1 MLARSAS
8 IRFSLL
14 PLPASNLL
22 MNVTKPLALLLLA
35 APLAAHA
42 QLPAGT
48 TDTTVHEVQSPTSQR
63 VAAAEKALE
72 AGDTKSAQRD
82 LAILATE
89 RPADPRIQYDLGFAA
104 EGNDDAPT
112 ARKAYEAAIAAA
124 PGMIEPRVALGL
136 LDVRTGV
143 DVDRGVGELRHAAT
157 VTSADPALRARALR
171 ALAVLDQPTQPA
183 QAGDELAQAIK
194 LTGEKPQDVT
204 LGADMASKAGDLP
217 DAESA
222 YRRALA
228 QPGDHTEAALGLAH
242 NLLVQHRAEEAV
254 AVLSDNIVKDP
265 ANLRMA
271 DDNLQLTAALAS
283 AQVAAGRP
291 NAGIDALVHLRDTN
305 PAAAADP
312 AITRELADLYAA
324 NGDTAHAGP
333 MLQQLLTDQPGDPR
347 LLDSYGSVLVREQ
360 QYAEAQR
367 VLALAASKR
376 TSFHNDGDWAETEG
390 HLAFAASK
398 NHDPQGVLQALVAR
412 ATVEPNS
419 PASLFLSAT
428 AHDTL
433 HQYRQAGDD
442 YRAFLALAGKDSA
455 YSNESFE
462 ARHRLVALQHMH

>member
-1 MLARSAS
+1 M
-8 IRFSLL
+8 
-14 PLPASNLL
+14 
-22 MNVTKPLALLLLA
+22 KPFALLLLL
-35 APLAAHA
+35 APLAAYA

-48 TDTTVHEVQSPTSQR
+48 TDTTVHEVQTPTNQR

-72 AGDTKSAQRD
+72 AGDTRTAQRD
-82 LAILATE
+82 LTALAAE
-89 RPADPRIQYDLGFAA
+89 RPADPRLQYDLGFAA
-104 EGNDDAPT
+104 EGNDDLAT
-112 ARKAYEAAIAAA
+112 ARKAYAAAIAAA
-124 PGMIEPRVALGL
+124 PEMVEPRVALGL

-143 DVDRGVGELRHAAT
+143 DVDHGVGELRHAAAM
-157 VTSADPALRARALR
+157 TSADPSIRARALR
-171 ALAVLDQPTQPA
+171 ALAVVDQPTQPA
-183 QAGDELAQAIK
+183 QAQDELAQAIK

-204 LGADMASKAGDLP
+204 LGADMANRAGDLP
-217 DAESA
+217 DAEAA
-222 YRRALA
+222 YRRALQ
-228 QPGDHTEAALGLAH
+228 QPGDHTDAALGLAH
-242 NLLVQHRAEEAV
+242 NLLAQHRAEEAV

-283 AQVAAGRP
+283 AQAAAGRP
-291 NAGIDALVHLRDTN
+291 NAGIDALVHLRESN
-305 PAAAADP
+305 HAAAADP
-312 AITRELADLYAA
+312 AVTRELADLYAST
-324 NGDTAHAGP
+324 GDTAHAGP
-333 MLQQLLTDQPGDPR
+333 MLQQLLTEQPGDPH

-367 VLALAASKR
+367 VFALASSKR
-376 TSFHNDGDWAETEG
+376 QAFHSDDEWAETEG

-398 NHDPQGVLQALVAR
+398 NHDPQAVLQALAAR

-462 ARHRLVALQHMH
+462 ARHRLIALQHMH